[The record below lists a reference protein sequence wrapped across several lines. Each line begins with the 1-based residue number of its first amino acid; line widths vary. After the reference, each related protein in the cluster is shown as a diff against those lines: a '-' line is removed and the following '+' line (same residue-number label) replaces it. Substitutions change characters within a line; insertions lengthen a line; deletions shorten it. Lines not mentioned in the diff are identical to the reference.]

1 MASFSCHAFGV
12 SKRFRL
18 ERIVRPQAYAA
29 KWPMAS
35 VMARQTETYARLT
48 AARAGQ
54 GLPERSSP
62 EARPS
67 NTPTPR
73 KKNQGVKR
81 NAGAPRT
88 ARDRKSVVQG
98 KRVSVR
104 VDRGGRRIIK
114 KKQQSKRASQQK
126 RQR

>member
-1 MASFSCHAFGV
+1 M
-12 SKRFRL
+12 L
-18 ERIVRPQAYAA
+18 
-29 KWPMAS
+29 
-35 VMARQTETYARLT
+35 ARQTETYARLT

-88 ARDRKSVVQG
+88 AIMTKSWMAPQTTKVATSASADG
-98 KRVSVR
+98 TARFS
-104 VDRGGRRIIK
+104 GEIG
-114 KKQQSKRASQQK
+114 RASCRERVCQYV
-126 RQR
+126 

>member
-81 NAGAPRT
+81 RSEEHT
-88 ARDRKSVVQG
+88 SELQ
-98 KRVSVR
+98 SLM
-104 VDRGGRRIIK
+104 RISYAVFCLK
-114 KKQQSKRASQQK
+114 KKKHKNQP
-126 RQR
+126 

>member
-67 NTPTPR
+67 NTPQPR
-73 KKNQGVKR
+73 KKNQGRSEQRRV
-81 NAGAPRT
+81 
-88 ARDRKSVVQG
+88 G
-98 KRVSVR
+98 KEGVSTFR
-104 VDRGGRRIIK
+104 YRRWPDH
-114 KKQQSKRASQQK
+114 
-126 RQR
+126 

>member
-73 KKNQGVKR
+73 QKNQGVKIGR
-81 NAGAPRT
+81 ASCRERVCQYGSIPVVAG
-88 ARDRKSVVQG
+88 S
-98 KRVSVR
+98 
-104 VDRGGRRIIK
+104 IK
-114 KKQQSKRASQQK
+114 K
-126 RQR
+126 